1 MQEVDTREMV
11 DFGRTLSD
19 LLGELPEMR
28 RELHEKLAELA
39 KKEVDAAID
48 ASGNPKKMESTG
60 EVKRWQVKHVGSGGG
75 YAAVRAMREREGGGE
90 NGPKSAGAITNYLES
105 GHKIRPPSGKP
116 GYRPRISM
124 VYVNGYHFYQTA
136 RSSFEAKAIRLA
148 EQFSDKLADRLEG
161 GK

>member
-1 MQEVDTREMV
+1 MQDIDIRGMDEFDRA
-11 DFGRTLSD
+11 LSD
-19 LLGELPEMR
+19 LLEEFPEMR

-75 YAAVRAMREREGGGE
+75 YAAVRAASEKEGGGT
-90 NGPKSAGAITNYLES
+90 GPKSAGAITNYLES
-105 GHKIRPPSGKP
+105 GHKIRPSSGQTRRR
-116 GYRPRISM
+116 GRARV